1 LEHMHHIESEP
12 CGTALGGFRN
22 YAMQVG
28 YLRTSTT
35 DQLAGLE
42 AQRDELTKIGCEK
55 LYQEQNSG
63 AGDRAR
69 PKLEAMLDFIRVDDV
84 VTVTRLDRLARSTR
98 DLLAVADRI
107 KAKGG
112 VLRVLNLGGDTGTAT
127 GQLVFTII
135 AAIAEFER
143 ALMLERQKDGIAAA
157 KLAGK
162 YKGRVPTA
170 MRQAQRVRELDEQGL
185 QRTEIARQL
194 GIGRTSVYRALWLVS
209 APGKIND

>member
-1 LEHMHHIESEP
+1 
-12 CGTALGGFRN
+12 
-22 YAMQVG
+22 MQVG

-42 AQRDELTKIGCEK
+42 VQRDELTKIGCER
-55 LYQEQNSG
+55 LYQEQHSA
-63 AGDRAR
+63 AGGRAR
-69 PKLEAMLDFIRVDDV
+69 PGLEAMLDFIRVDDV

-98 DLLAVADRI
+98 DLLAIADRV
-107 KAKGG
+107 KAKGA

-143 ALMLERQKDGIAAA
+143 GLMLERQKDGIAAA

-170 MRQAQRVRELDEQGL
+170 MRQAQRVRELDAQGL

-194 GIGRTSVYRALWLVS
+194 GIGRTSVYRALGLVS

>member
-1 LEHMHHIESEP
+1 
-12 CGTALGGFRN
+12 
-22 YAMQVG
+22 MQVG

-35 DQLAGLE
+35 DQAAGLE
-42 AQRDELTKIGCEK
+42 VQRDELTKIGCER
-55 LYQEQNSG
+55 LYQEQNSA
-63 AGDRAR
+63 AGGRAR
-69 PKLEAMLDFIRVDDV
+69 PGLEAMLDFIRVDDV

-98 DLLAVADRI
+98 DLLAIADRV
-107 KAKGG
+107 KAKGA

-143 ALMLERQKDGIAAA
+143 GLMLERQKDGIAAA

-170 MRQAQRVRELDEQGL
+170 MRQAQRVRELDAQGL

-194 GIGRTSVYRALWLVS
+194 GIGRTSVYRALGLVS

>member
-1 LEHMHHIESEP
+1 
-12 CGTALGGFRN
+12 
-22 YAMQVG
+22 MQVG
-28 YLRTSTT
+28 YLRTSTA

-42 AQRDELTKIGCEK
+42 AQRDELTEIGCER
-55 LYQEQNSG
+55 LYQEQNSA
-63 AGDRAR
+63 AGGRAR
-69 PKLEAMLDFIRVDDV
+69 PELEAMLDFIRVDDV

-98 DLLAVADRI
+98 DLLAIADRI
-107 KAKGG
+107 KAKGA
-112 VLRVLNLGGDTGTAT
+112 VLRVLNLGDTGTAT

-143 ALMLERQKDGIAAA
+143 GLMLERQKDGIAAA

-170 MRQAQRVRELDEQGL
+170 MRQAQRVRELDARGL

-194 GIGRTSVYRALWLVS
+194 GIGRTSVYRALGLVS